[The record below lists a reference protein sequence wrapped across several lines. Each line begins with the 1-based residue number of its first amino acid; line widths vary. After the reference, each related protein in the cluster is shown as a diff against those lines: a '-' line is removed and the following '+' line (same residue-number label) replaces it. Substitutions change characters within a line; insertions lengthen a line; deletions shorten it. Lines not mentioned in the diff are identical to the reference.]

1 MKLEN
6 EDLLV
11 ELKLA
16 GAEITRVYSKT
27 TKLDYLW
34 EGDSKYW
41 NRQAPVLFPIV
52 GSLKDKKYVVDGIEY
67 ELPQH
72 GFARDGEFEII
83 EQEKDFVVLELLSS
97 K

>member
-16 GAEITRVYSKT
+16 GAEITRVYSKS

-41 NRQAPVLFPIV
+41 DRQAPVLFPIV
-52 GSLKDKKYVVDGIEY
+52 GSLKDKKYVVDGVEY

-72 GFARDGEFEII
+72 GFARDGVFLQLMVI
-83 EQEKDFVVLELLSS
+83 LYT
-97 K
+97 